1 MQEYEL
7 KHGLPQTNF
16 DSFINLTDPTYKVAS
31 APTSLTSQHAYASA
45 STTAGE
51 DNYTDTQD
59 VFEFDVFSEIKEET
73 KKEK

>member
-51 DNYTDTQD
+51 DNYTDSQD